1 MELIE
6 DTPTVERV
14 IMEKSKSTGTPV
26 YGCLELTPLCNMNC
40 EMCYVRLDHREM
52 QRQGRLRTA
61 KEWLEVG
68 NQMQQSG
75 TLFVLLTGG
84 EPLLHPDFQE
94 IYLGLRN
101 LGMILTINTNG
112 TLLDEKW
119 ADFFALYPP
128 RRINITL
135 YGKDA
140 EAYQSLCHYKEGYNK
155 AICAVQLLVNRGVDV
170 KINVSAAR
178 ANADDIDKIIA
189 LEEQLGVPVRVDAY
203 MMPAVRERNK
213 PYDMQSRLTPTEAAR
228 VQFASLRQE
237 MGPHLFEQ
245 YVIQALNRVE
255 EFVPSDKPRKMTC
268 YAGNSSFTINWQGN
282 LRPCVVM
289 SSPTANVFEHGFLS
303 AWKAVHSESQKIRL
317 NLKCSQCSLGSL
329 CRTCAASAILETGE
343 YQGIPEYM
351 CSYAKETYRLLR
363 LEKECCHD

>member
-6 DTPTVERV
+6 DTPSVERV

-52 QRQGRLRTA
+52 QRQGRLRTG

-128 RRINITL
+128 RRINMEKMQKLMNLFATIKK
-135 YGKDA
+135 GIIK
-140 EAYQSLCHYKEGYNK
+140 QFVQYN
-155 AICAVQLLVNRGVDV
+155 
-170 KINVSAAR
+170 
-178 ANADDIDKIIA
+178 
-189 LEEQLGVPVRVDAY
+189 Y
-203 MMPAVRERNK
+203 
-213 PYDMQSRLTPTEAAR
+213 
-228 VQFASLRQE
+228 
-237 MGPHLFEQ
+237 
-245 YVIQALNRVE
+245 
-255 EFVPSDKPRKMTC
+255 
-268 YAGNSSFTINWQGN
+268 
-282 LRPCVVM
+282 
-289 SSPTANVFEHGFLS
+289 
-303 AWKAVHSESQKIRL
+303 
-317 NLKCSQCSLGSL
+317 
-329 CRTCAASAILETGE
+329 
-343 YQGIPEYM
+343 
-351 CSYAKETYRLLR
+351 
-363 LEKECCHD
+363 